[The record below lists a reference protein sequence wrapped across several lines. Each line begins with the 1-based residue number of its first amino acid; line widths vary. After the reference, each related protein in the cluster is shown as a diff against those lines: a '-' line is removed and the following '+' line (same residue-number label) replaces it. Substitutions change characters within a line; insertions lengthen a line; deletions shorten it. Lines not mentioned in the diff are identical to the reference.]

1 MAEIVRADTV
11 DPRNGVDMAL
21 HHGRQPLGGA
31 ALPEV
36 GLTVT
41 DGLPL
46 DTLGAKEIILLC
58 QGLGAARPVE
68 VQADRSLGDEGKVN
82 DPELVSLTGDHRELT
97 VDKIQVTEPEGQQF
111 SVANLC
117 GKEKDHDGI
126 VAGPILGAVE
136 GPGGIVAPEKHHLF
150 VGENLVIGPGLQLA
164 GIRDQ
169 AGGDRGSL
177 IPTRRPQGGIGGP
190 GEEHVEFL

>member
-46 DTLGAKEIILLC
+46 DALGAEEIILLC

-68 VQADRSLGDEGKVN
+68 VQADRCLGDEGKVN
-82 DPELVSLTGDHRELT
+82 DPKLVSLAGDHREFT

-136 GPGGIVAPEKHHLF
+136 GSGGIVAPEKHHLF
-150 VGENLVIGPGLQLA
+150 IGENLVIGPGLQL
-164 GIRDQ
+164 IRDQ
-169 AGGDRGSL
+169 AGGDGGSL
-177 IPTRRPQGGIGGP
+177 IPTRRPQGGIRGP